1 MSHPIDVTRD
11 TFEQEVMQSELPVV
25 IDLWATWCGPC
36 RAVAPLLE
44 ELATKYDGK
53 VKVVKIDVDS
63 QPELAAAFEVESIPT
78 MAVMYKGGL
87 AGKVVGFGGRAHV
100 EEIFRQVEQ
109 LPTMAAEADAGGT
122 PEA

>member
-1 MSHPIDVTRD
+1 MSHPIDVTQE
-11 TFEQEVMQSELPVV
+11 TFELEVMQSELPVV

-109 LPTMAAEADAGGT
+109 LPTMTQEAP